1 MIMKQPTVKPGTISP
16 MAEVPA
22 HIPKPE
28 YAAGGL
34 PSPCRLSCRKET
46 EEQRQRMRHA
56 GCLAR
61 EVLDRVLDEV
71 RPGVTTDHLDRL
83 AHRLIVSR
91 GAYPS
96 PLNYMGFPKSICTSV
111 NEVVV
116 HGIPDSRPLEEGD
129 IVNCDVTV
137 YVDGMHGDCS
147 ETVFVGKVDDR
158 AQRLVRVAW
167 ECLLRGIEAAGPG
180 RRLNLVGLAVEAHAR
195 SHGYSV
201 VREFCGH
208 GIGEHFHMAP
218 YVAHFHEPDNDVVL
232 VEGMTLTIE
241 PMLNEGTAACVIWPD
256 HWTAVTADC
265 GLSAQFEHTLLVVGD
280 GVEILTGGRTPR
292 FLA

>member
-22 HIPKPE
+22 HIPHPE
-28 YAAGGL
+28 YAASGL
-34 PSPCRLSCRKET
+34 PAPCRLSCRKET
-46 EEQRQRMRHA
+46 EEQRQRMRRA
-56 GCLAR
+56 GRLAR
-61 EVLDRVLDEV
+61 EVLERVLDEV
-71 RPGVTTDHLDRL
+71 RPGVTTDQLDRF
-83 AHRLIVSR
+83 AYQLIVNS

-147 ETVFVGKVDDR
+147 ETVFVGQVDDR

-167 ECLLRGIEAAGPG
+167 ECLLRGIDAVAPG
-180 RRLNLVGLAVEAHAR
+180 CRLNLVGRAIEAHAR
-195 SHGYSV
+195 QHGYSI

-208 GIGEHFHMAP
+208 GIGEYFHMAP
-218 YVAHFHEPDNDVVL
+218 YVAHFYEPDNDVVL

-241 PMLNEGTAACVIWPD
+241 PMLNDGTAACVIWPD

-280 GVEILTGGRTPR
+280 GVEILTSGRSPR